1 MQPSIQA
8 VLQIFKNL
16 NFEAYYNGE
25 KCRNELYNEL
35 IKGKHLKTLN
45 TTIITNALPD
55 DIKRIFPNAIQNPDN
70 EMSFMIEFGNEKMC
84 VESFHSQT
92 YYVNE
97 NGKEHFL
104 SVPIVKS
111 VSTLDEDFVRKVFTI
126 NCVAKDIEG
135 NNYYG
140 VSARMDMGNK
150 TIKTIEDSK
159 KTFYEYPIRCLQA
172 FVLMSQTGFS
182 IEKQT
187 LKDIKSTMR
196 YLRYMP
202 SELVGKELRKIIVGN
217 NVIPTLK
224 LMQKIGIFNSKC
236 LVEVEVDEN
245 KTERQKE
252 KIMTPFHI
260 GNASQFDVLSKFRI
274 SSEIELE
281 LWSLLFEDVAIAKTE
296 LGKFNCFTDKELN
309 TILWLMNNRNIC
321 KVKGDIEIRQAI
333 YNSIS
338 DYEKTEGIHY
348 LKELILMSSHI
359 YKMTDEIDTKEQ
371 KKENCKRLMF
381 NLCCRPYFVNQ
392 LTWDVTDKQKEVLIT
407 KLLEEKV
414 YPISDEE
421 ISNYIAENGGI

>member
-1 MQPSIQA
+1 
-8 VLQIFKNL
+8 
-16 NFEAYYNGE
+16 
-25 KCRNELYNEL
+25 
-35 IKGKHLKTLN
+35 
-45 TTIITNALPD
+45 
-55 DIKRIFPNAIQNPDN
+55 
-70 EMSFMIEFGNEKMC
+70 
-84 VESFHSQT
+84 
-92 YYVNE
+92 
-97 NGKEHFL
+97 
-104 SVPIVKS
+104 
-111 VSTLDEDFVRKVFTI
+111 
-126 NCVAKDIEG
+126 
-135 NNYYG
+135 
-140 VSARMDMGNK
+140 
-150 TIKTIEDSK
+150 
-159 KTFYEYPIRCLQA
+159 
-172 FVLMSQTGFS
+172 
-182 IEKQT
+182 
-187 LKDIKSTMR
+187 
-196 YLRYMP
+196 
-202 SELVGKELRKIIVGN
+202 
-217 NVIPTLK
+217 
-224 LMQKIGIFNSKC
+224 MQKIGIFNSKC

-252 KIMTPFHI
+252 KIMTPFHV

-281 LWSLLFEDVAIAKTE
+281 LWSLLFEDVEIAKAE

-321 KVKGDIEIRQAI
+321 KVQDDIEIRKTI

-381 NLCCRPYFVNQ
+381 NLCCRPYFINQ

-421 ISNYIAENGGI
+421 ISNYILENGGI